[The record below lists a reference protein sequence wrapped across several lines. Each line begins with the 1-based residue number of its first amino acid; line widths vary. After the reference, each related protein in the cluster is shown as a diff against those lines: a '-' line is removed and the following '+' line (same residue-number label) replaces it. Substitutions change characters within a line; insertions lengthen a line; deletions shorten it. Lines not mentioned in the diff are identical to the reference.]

1 MSRYLAPLLGIVLL
15 SAVASAQN
23 CAQIKCCAG
32 APEVCSWLLGEW
44 VPTLEC
50 SGMGR
55 YAAPESLEV
64 AGLVQRRAERWPR
77 IQFEQ
82 QKQTGEMMAES
93 LDASLTPYDE
103 NRHLSKSRCRREGAA
118 K

>member
-1 MSRYLAPLLGIVLL
+1 MKTSLLGIVLL

-32 APEVCSWLLGEW
+32 APEVCSWLLGLW

-50 SGMGR
+50 SGVGR
-55 YAAPESLEV
+55 YAAPETLEV
-64 AGLVQRRAERWPR
+64 AGLLQRRAKRVDRDDLWTDIFREW
-77 IQFEQ
+77 
-82 QKQTGEMMAES
+82 KQEGA
-93 LDASLTPYDE
+93 LDASVTPYDE
-103 NRHLSKSRCRREGAA
+103 NRHSRTADEAAEGA